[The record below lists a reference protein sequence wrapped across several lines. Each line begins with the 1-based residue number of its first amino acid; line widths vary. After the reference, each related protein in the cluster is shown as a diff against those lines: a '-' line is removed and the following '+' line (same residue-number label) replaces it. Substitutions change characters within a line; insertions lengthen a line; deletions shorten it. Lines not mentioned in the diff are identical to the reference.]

1 MENTELTKLL
11 KTIITAAAIIISAM
25 LLSNA
30 WERSHISY
38 ANKQTINVTGKAEK
52 NFISDLIV
60 WQASF
65 TKKSVLLKEAYQ
77 LLKKDNS
84 IILNYLLK
92 KGVKENEIK
101 FSAIAIIRLYNDI
114 YNDKGVITGRTFE
127 GYELEQSVS
136 IESKEVDKVEQISRE
151 VTELINDGIELNSS
165 SPSYF
170 YTKLADIKI
179 DILKQATEDA
189 KRRAETITINAGSN
203 LKRLVRTNMGVFQIT
218 GQNSSEEFSYGG
230 AYNTSS
236 KNKTISITVSLEY
249 DLK

>member
-1 MENTELTKLL
+1 MEKSNATSLL
-11 KTIITAAAIIISAM
+11 KSIVIGAAVVISAM

-38 ANKQTINVTGKAEK
+38 ANKETINVTGKAEK
-52 NFISDLIV
+52 NFVSDLIV
-60 WQASF
+60 WQGSF
-65 TKKSVLLKEAYQ
+65 TKKSALLKDAYQ
-77 LLKKDNS
+77 LLKNDNS
-84 IILNYLLK
+84 IILNYLIK
-92 KGVKENEIK
+92 KGIKTNEIK
-101 FSAIAIIRLYNDI
+101 FSSISINRQYDNI
-114 YNDKGVITGRTFE
+114 YNDKGIITGRTFR
-127 GYELEQSVS
+127 GYELEQNVS
-136 IESKEVDKVEQISRE
+136 IESAEVDKVEQISRE

-189 KRRAETITINAGSN
+189 KRRAETIAVNAGSN

-236 KNKTISITVSLEY
+236 KNKTISVTVSLEY